1 MNKILLSF
9 CAVVIAFTSTAQ
21 TVPDAGMENWRSNS
35 TGTTHAFTIY
45 APYSWYGF
53 DSLLIADAELFSF
66 VLHSGTKF
74 HPQLFQESTIIH
86 SGSSSA
92 KVMTMRQDT
101 LGLIP
106 GSLSNASVTV
116 NPAALLG
123 GGSLASATKFN
134 GGSPVNQRITTVSA
148 WVQYLP
154 GIDSVTGLWGGKDTA
169 RLTVQ
174 ALGHIH
180 GGNDTVVGIGGLQI
194 LPSTSFVQ
202 VTANLTYWD
211 TAYLIDTIRIIFA
224 SSGGGASK
232 ALDSSTL
239 YVDDVSLTGVPNPDY
254 SLVKNIST
262 NNFINVYPNPASG
275 NLYFRTSGYAG
286 MKAALYSINGQVV
299 TEKYLTGYDAVDVS
313 QLPSG
318 LYFYSVFDKNG
329 AIVQRG
335 KVSVNN

>member
-224 SSGGGASK
+224 SSGGGASTCASCTGSATYCVMK
-232 ALDSSTL
+232 SST
-239 YVDDVSLTGVPNPDY
+239 VDASSAVACWSSSRRSG
-254 SLVKNIST
+254 SAAISARS
-262 NNFINVYPNPASG
+262 VASP
-275 NLYFRTSGYAG
+275 LSPRAATRPIS
-286 MKAALYSINGQVV
+286 AALMPSSARMAGAAMARLARSI
-299 TEKYLTGYDAVDVS
+299 
-313 QLPSG
+313 
-318 LYFYSVFDKNG
+318 
-329 AIVQRG
+329 
-335 KVSVNN
+335 